1 MKFTINA
8 TTFKNKLE
16 SLQVKGK
23 HLTNKG
29 FSNSNFG
36 TNVYASL
43 QRNVLSLYN
52 GDSIFL
58 VKITVE
64 VPVPNVDGEVCF
76 DSSMLI
82 PYLKSFKD
90 EEVAFTADDFI
101 TVSIGNKK
109 ASVPKLVNHPNMEA
123 LSTLKNMTA
132 HIQYEP
138 NPTTLWKF
146 SNFNYEGAFS
156 MTNNYFESCLKNCEL
171 VKNGIYKLDFN
182 NDVTFSTSETVRNS
196 YTETLSPVFRLG
208 EPATLQFSGALYSF
222 FEKEQ
227 LLNFY
232 VRDESPLLIVAS
244 DRMLMKA
251 PHVGGN
257 E

>member
-1 MKFTINA
+1 
-8 TTFKNKLE
+8 
-16 SLQVKGK
+16 
-23 HLTNKG
+23 
-29 FSNSNFG
+29 
-36 TNVYASL
+36 
-43 QRNVLSLYN
+43 
-52 GDSIFL
+52 
-58 VKITVE
+58 
-64 VPVPNVDGEVCF
+64 
-76 DSSMLI
+76 
-82 PYLKSFKD
+82 
-90 EEVAFTADDFI
+90 
-101 TVSIGNKK
+101 
-109 ASVPKLVNHPNMEA
+109 
-123 LSTLKNMTA
+123 
-132 HIQYEP
+132 
-138 NPTTLWKF
+138 
-146 SNFNYEGAFS
+146 
-156 MTNNYFESCLKNCEL
+156 MTNNYFEACLKNCEL
-171 VKNGIYKLDFN
+171 VKSGIYKLDFN

>member
-64 VPVPNVDGEVCF
+64 VTAETEGEVSF

-90 EEVAFTADDFI
+90 EEIAFTADDFI

-109 ASVPKLVNHPNMEA
+109 ASIPKLVI
-123 LSTLKNMTA
+123 
-132 HIQYEP
+132 IQI
-138 NPTTLWKF
+138 WKQYQR
-146 SNFNYEGAFS
+146 SR
-156 MTNNYFESCLKNCEL
+156 T
-171 VKNGIYKLDFN
+171 
-182 NDVTFSTSETVRNS
+182 
-196 YTETLSPVFRLG
+196 
-208 EPATLQFSGALYSF
+208 
-222 FEKEQ
+222 
-227 LLNFY
+227 
-232 VRDESPLLIVAS
+232 
-244 DRMLMKA
+244 
-251 PHVGGN
+251 
-257 E
+257 